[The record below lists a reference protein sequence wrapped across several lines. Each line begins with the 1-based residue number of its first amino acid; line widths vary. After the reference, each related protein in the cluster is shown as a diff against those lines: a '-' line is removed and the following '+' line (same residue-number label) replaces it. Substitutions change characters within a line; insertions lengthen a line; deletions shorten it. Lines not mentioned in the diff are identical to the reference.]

1 MERLRGVFLILD
13 NLLLENQLMT
23 RHFLSLM
30 DLTAD
35 ELHKLVYRAIELK
48 REFKAGVPCVAMKG
62 KTLALIF
69 DKSSTRTRVSF
80 EVAASQLGGNSLF
93 LSPSESQLG
102 RGEPLEDTAKV
113 LSGMV
118 DVVVIR
124 TGGHEKIETF
134 ASHSSIPVI
143 NGLTDL
149 FHPCQILADIQT
161 YVEHRGEIRG
171 KRVAWIGDGNNVC
184 HSWMNAARQLG
195 FDLQLAIPPG
205 YEPDKALLENCQS
218 QASLSASPVEA
229 VEGADLVVTDV
240 WASMGQE
247 SERTKRLKA
256 FEGYQVDPMLMSHAS
271 ENALFMHCLPA
282 YRGFEVSAE
291 VIDGPQSVVWDEA
304 HNRLHAQKAL
314 LEYLLN

>member
-1 MERLRGVFLILD
+1 
-13 NLLLENQLMT
+13 MT
-23 RHFLSLM
+23 RHFLRLD

-35 ELHKLVYRAIELK
+35 ELDKLVHRAIGLK
-48 REFKAGVPCVAMKG
+48 SEFKAGTPCSAMRE

-80 EVAASQLGGNSLF
+80 EVAASQLGGNSIF

-134 ASHSSIPVI
+134 ANHSSIPVI

-161 YVEHRGEIRG
+161 YIEHRGEIRG
-171 KRVAWIGDGNNVC
+171 KRVTWVGDGNNVC
-184 HSWMNAARQLG
+184 HSWMNAAKLLD

-205 YEPDKALLENCQS
+205 YEPNQDLLEGCKS
-218 QASLSASPVEA
+218 RASLSTSPEEA

-247 SERTKRLKA
+247 SERQKRLRA
-256 FEGYQVDPMLMSHAS
+256 FEGYQVDGELMGHAS
-271 ENALFMHCLPA
+271 KEALFMHCLPA
-282 YRGFEVSAE
+282 YRGFEVTSE

-314 LEYLLN
+314 LEYLLLRSP

>member
-1 MERLRGVFLILD
+1 
-13 NLLLENQLMT
+13 MT
-23 RHFLSLM
+23 RHFLRLD

-35 ELHKLVYRAIELK
+35 ELDRLVHRAIGLK
-48 REFKAGVPCVAMKG
+48 SEFKAGTPCSAMRE

-80 EVAASQLGGNSLF
+80 EVAASQLGGNSIF

-134 ASHSSIPVI
+134 ANHSSIPVI

-161 YVEHRGEIRG
+161 YIEHRGEIRG
-171 KRVAWIGDGNNVC
+171 KRVTWVGDGNNVC
-184 HSWMNAARQLG
+184 HSWMNAAKLLD

-205 YEPDKALLENCQS
+205 YEPNQDLLEGCKS
-218 QASLSASPVEA
+218 RASLSTSPEEA

-247 SERTKRLKA
+247 SERQKRLRA
-256 FEGYQVDPMLMSHAS
+256 FEGYQVDGELMGHAS
-271 ENALFMHCLPA
+271 KEALFMHCLPA
-282 YRGFEVSAE
+282 YRGFEVTSE

-314 LEYLLN
+314 LEYLLLRSP